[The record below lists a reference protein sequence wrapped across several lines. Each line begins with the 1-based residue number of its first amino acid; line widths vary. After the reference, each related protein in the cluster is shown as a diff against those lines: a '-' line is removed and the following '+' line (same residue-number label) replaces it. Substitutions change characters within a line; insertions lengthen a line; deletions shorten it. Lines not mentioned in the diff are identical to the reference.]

1 MRLKS
6 RITAFAALGLLA
18 GGLAI
23 GVGIGPSS
31 AAPRPQRGWQAHV
44 LYVSNTSGG
53 GNADST
59 LRGAGRWGALGPP
72 SAVGI
77 QGCASAPYT
86 TISAAVAAASAGD
99 TIAVCPGVYDEDV
112 VVPVGK
118 PLTIEGLGNPTI
130 DAYHSATN
138 TSLNNGVQVLASNTT
153 IEGFTVSYAE
163 GEGILVG
170 ACDED
175 TAPTTTQ
182 GWAACIAD
190 SSEPTL
196 QNVTIRNN
204 TVTDNDRGNPTGAV
218 LSTSTYSQCNGT
230 PSPPAGTTGPPAAPG
245 DCGEG
250 IHLLSAVDSTI
261 EDNVV
266 TGNSGGILLT
276 DENGPTDGNLITAN
290 DVSGNAYD
298 CGITVAGHHV
308 GIPTLAAG
316 TVTGWSTVP
325 SAAGGVFDNTI
336 SDNEATNNG
345 VLGQGAGVLLATG
358 APGGAVYDN
367 VVEGNSIS
375 GNGLAGVTV
384 HSHSPGENLN
394 GNTIRDNTIGTNDL
408 DGDFDFGGN
417 LPLGADVDALTTGV
431 IVADATGNNPITI
444 TITNNRIENN
454 QNGIWTTPLV
464 TGTFASNAFFGVT
477 TPYAAP

>member
-1 MRLKS
+1 MRVRS
-6 RITAFAALGLLA
+6 RVAALAALGLLA
-18 GGLAI
+18 GGFTVA
-23 GVGIGPSS
+23 VDIGPSS
-31 AAPRPQRGWQAHV
+31 ASPHHGGWQANV

-53 GNADST
+53 GVIDST
-59 LRGAGRWGALGPP
+59 LRSAGRWGAWGPP
-72 SAVGI
+72 TAGS
-77 QGCASAPYT
+77 QGCANAAFT
-86 TISAAVAAASAGD
+86 TITTAIAAAIAGD

-130 DAYHSATN
+130 DAYNSGTN
-138 TSLNNGVQVLASNTT
+138 TALTNGVQVLASNSTV
-153 IEGFTVSYAE
+153 EGFTVSYAE

-175 TAPTTTQ
+175 TAPTTTPQ
-182 GWAACIAD
+182 WSACIPS

-204 TVTDNDRGNPTGAV
+204 TVMDNDRGNPTGAV

-230 PSPPAGTTGPPAAPG
+230 VGPPPSPG

-250 IHLLSAVDSTI
+250 IHLLSVSDSTVVN
-261 EDNVV
+261 NVV

-276 DENGPTDGNLITAN
+276 DENGPTDGNLVGSN
-290 DVSGNAYD
+290 YVSGNAYD
-298 CGITVAGHHV
+298 CGITVAGHH
-308 GIPTLAAG
+308 AG
-316 TVTGWSTVP
+316 TTTNGMTWSTVLP
-325 SAAGGVFDNTI
+325 TVGGLFNNTI
-336 SDNEATNNG
+336 SGNEATNNG
-345 VLGQGAGVLLATG
+345 VLGQGGGVLLATG

-384 HSHSPGENLN
+384 HSHSPGENLS
-394 GNTIRDNTIGTNDL
+394 GNSILGNTIGTNNL

-417 LPLGADVDALTTGV
+417 VPPAIDALTTG
-431 IVADATGNNPITI
+431 ITVANATGNNPITI
-444 TITNNRIENN
+444 TIENNRIEND
-454 QNGIWTTPLV
+454 QNGIWMTPLV
-464 TGTFASNAFFGVT
+464 SGTLAPNFYFGVT
-477 TPYAAP
+477 TDTVTAT

>member
-1 MRLKS
+1 MRVRS
-6 RITAFAALGLLA
+6 RIASLTALGLLA
-18 GGLAI
+18 GGIAVT
-23 GVGIGPSS
+23 VGIGPSS
-31 AAPRPQRGWQAHV
+31 AAPRPQRGGQAHV

-53 GNADST
+53 IADST
-59 LRGAGRWGALGPP
+59 LRSAGRWGSPGLP
-72 SAVGI
+72 SAIGI
-77 QGCASAPYT
+77 QGCASAPNT

-118 PLTIEGLGNPTI
+118 PLTVEGLGNPTI
-130 DAYHSATN
+130 DAYDSATN
-138 TSLNNGVQVLASNTT
+138 TSLDNGVQVLASNTT
-153 IEGFTVSYAE
+153 IEGLTVSYAE

-175 TAPTTTQ
+175 TAPTTTPE
-182 GWAACIAD
+182 WAACIAD

-204 TVTDNDRGNPTGAV
+204 TVMDNDRGNPTGAV
-218 LSTSTYSQCNGT
+218 LSTSTYSQCNGAAG
-230 PSPPAGTTGPPAAPG
+230 PPAGTPGPPAVPG

-250 IHLLSAVDSTI
+250 IHLLSAVDSTVM
-261 EDNVV
+261 DNVV
-266 TGNSGGILLT
+266 TGNSGGILLS
-276 DENGPTDGNLITAN
+276 DENGPTDGNLIASN

-308 GIPTLAAG
+308 GTTTNG
-316 TVTGWSTVP
+316 TTWSTVLP
-325 SAAGGVFDNTI
+325 TVGGVFNNTI
-336 SDNEATNNG
+336 SDNETTNNG

-367 VVEGNSIS
+367 VVDGNTIS

-394 GNTIRDNTIGTNDL
+394 GNTIHDNTIGTNDL

-431 IVADATGNNPITI
+431 IVANATGNNPITI
-444 TITNNRIENN
+444 TIANNRIENN
-454 QNGIWTTPLV
+454 HYGIWTTPLV
-464 TGTFASNAFFGVT
+464 TGTFAPNAFFGVT
-477 TPYAAP
+477 TDTFTAP